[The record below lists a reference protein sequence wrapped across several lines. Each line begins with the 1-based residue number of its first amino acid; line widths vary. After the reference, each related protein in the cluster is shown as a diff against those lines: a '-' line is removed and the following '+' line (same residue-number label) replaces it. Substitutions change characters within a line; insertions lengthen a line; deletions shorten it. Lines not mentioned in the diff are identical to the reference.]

1 MELIQRSER
10 GHIVERSVLAL
21 LIRYLR
27 RERVYA
33 EFTLRLLRE
42 GTTITAEIRDQVEC
56 LYADRERARE
66 AYDEALRA
74 AAHADSSPRH
84 RAAASLSTAGGTLLA
99 AGR

>member
-21 LIRYLR
+21 LIRYLK

-84 RAAASLSTAGGTLLA
+84 RAASLSTAGGTLLA